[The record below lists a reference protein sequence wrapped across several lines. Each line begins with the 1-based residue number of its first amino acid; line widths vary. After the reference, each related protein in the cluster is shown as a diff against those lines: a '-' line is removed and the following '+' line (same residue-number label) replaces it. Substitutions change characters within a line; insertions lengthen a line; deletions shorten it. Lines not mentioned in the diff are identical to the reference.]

1 MASTTRELTV
11 PEAISIAKQH
21 QHGENDPSVTS
32 VLARTADDIWQRLKA
47 QPSTYVLTKEEFAV
61 LTYYRGVFGDD
72 EVVQQA
78 IARFWNQSPRR
89 PLDDQMHE
97 ESKSIHEEIPELAFP
112 QNSDTTPLP
121 SRQGNPE
128 LQSSFKP
135 FIPRLRHKSDRQSL
149 PDESTAVDDSLSN
162 ESAAVDNDRAA
173 YACRQCRFRKIWCD
187 KELPAC
193 QSCKRLKLPCVY
205 MNSRG
210 NKTFDRVLKDIQ
222 VLKDMRKTFTRESGH
237 VAVSL
242 QQDSVQLE
250 DASGLQELGV
260 VDKNQVADGCERYG
274 HWKTKRIGGRAFCQ
288 YCDEENNQALTRNIL
303 EARSTE
309 IFNKREMAWEGH
321 REPTQSN
328 IPWVSGVGKQDGSTP
343 QTWKVDLGYL
353 GSPEGVGVI
362 NPDEKSEVL
371 FETRS
376 KRNQSTISEDSQLT
390 QSEPT
395 PQTPQVHRRHP
406 ESPESLCIDL
416 ARSVHT
422 SNGEEYG
429 LVNSIK
435 IWVQSLTRES
445 WDWWPLHP
453 SFRQLREDE
462 VRIKRYC
469 VSHYPRCLN
478 LSLLNLLKEFR
489 ARTLDCAPQDR
500 TRSFIR
506 NFEE

>member
-11 PEAISIAKQH
+11 PEAINIVKQH
-21 QHGENDPSVTS
+21 RRGEIDPAVTS
-32 VLARTADDIWQRLKA
+32 FLARIAEGIWQRLKA

-61 LTYYRGVFGDD
+61 FTYFRDVFGDD

-78 IARFWNQSPRR
+78 IARFWNHYPQR

-112 QNSDTTPLP
+112 QKSDTTPLP

-135 FIPRLRHKSDRQSL
+135 FIPRLRHNSDRQSL
-149 PDESTAVDDSLSN
+149 SGESTAADK
-162 ESAAVDNDRAA
+162 DRAA
-173 YACRQCRFRKIWCD
+173 YACRRCRSRKTRCD

-193 QSCKRLKLPCVY
+193 RNCTRVKLRCVY
-205 MNSRG
+205 
-210 NKTFDRVLKDIQ
+210 TDIRAYRAIDQ
-222 VLKDMRKTFTRESGH
+222 DLENMRKSFTRESGH
-237 VAVSL
+237 VAVSF
-242 QQDSVQLE
+242 QNSVQLE
-250 DASGLQELGV
+250 YASGLQELGAA
-260 VDKNQVADGCERYG
+260 DKNQVADGCERCG
-274 HWKTKRIGGRAFCQ
+274 QWKTKRIGGRAFCQ

-343 QTWKVDLGYL
+343 QTWKVDPGYL
-353 GSPEGVGVI
+353 GSPEAVGVI
-362 NPDEKSEVL
+362 NPDEKSEVF
-371 FETRS
+371 FETHS
-376 KRNQSTISEDSQLT
+376 KRNQSTLSEDSQLP

-406 ESPESLCIDL
+406 ESPENLYIDL
-416 ARSVHT
+416 ARSVLT